1 MAANWQ
7 KVISYLLPL
16 LLLVL
21 SRTHHFFRVASDW
34 SASFFVYYFG
44 VAAGSGVW
52 AFTVHFFI
60 NFVINMLY
68 VELQIFLVLNVNVI
82 QELRAWHVCSFSC
95 SPSYLRALKAIN
107 IFPWIHRR
115 FLFIMMNC
123 VSSLH
128 IPWVHSS
135 PTFRINVTGKLHRS
149 CLIPRAFPWLPII
162 LYQCTVNS

>member
-1 MAANWQ
+1 MATNWQ
-7 KVISYLLPL
+7 KVIAYLLPL

-21 SRTHHFFRVASDW
+21 SRTHHFFRVASDC
-34 SASFFVYYFG
+34 ATSFFVYYFR

-82 QELRAWHVCSFSC
+82 QEFRAWHVRSFSC
-95 SPSYLRALKAIN
+95 SPSYLCTLKAIN
-107 IFPWIHRR
+107 VFPWVHRR

-123 VSSLH
+123 ISCLH
-128 IPWVHSS
+128 VPWVHSS
-135 PTFRINVTGKLHRS
+135 AIFSINITRELHRTS
-149 CLIPRAFPWLPII
+149 LISRAFPWLPII
-162 LYQCTVNS
+162 LYQCTVNC